1 MGEAIKIRASVQG
14 ELTEIRFLMP
24 HPMETGQRKGPES
37 GKLIPAHFIQSFS
50 LTANGALLVGGQLNT
65 SISRNPLFSL
75 YARGLK
81 PGDRIAV
88 EWSDTK
94 GDRRRDEV
102 IVAVS

>member
-1 MGEAIKIRASVQG
+1 MGEAIRIRASLQG

-24 HPMETGQRKGPES
+24 HPMETGQRKDAGS
-37 GKLIPAHFIQSFS
+37 GQLVPAHFIQTFS

-65 SISRNPLFSL
+65 AISRNPLFSF

-81 PGDRIAV
+81 AGDRIAV
-88 EWSDTK
+88 EWSDSK

-102 IVAVS
+102 IIAEP